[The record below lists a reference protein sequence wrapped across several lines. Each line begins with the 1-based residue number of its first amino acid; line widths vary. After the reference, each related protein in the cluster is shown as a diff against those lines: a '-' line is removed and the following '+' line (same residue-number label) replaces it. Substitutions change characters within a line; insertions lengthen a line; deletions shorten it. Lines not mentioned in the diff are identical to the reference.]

1 EAAGAR
7 ERVVAADERG
17 QGQERLPDV
26 GGRRELADEPRE
38 RGGVLAGERP
48 LELPRARAVPLDLVE
63 EAAQE
68 LRMADVELEALEPE
82 GPQPLHGHRDHL
94 GVSLRLLEPDEL
106 DAGLVELAVAPD
118 LRLVVA
124 EDVREVGE
132 ADRPRLVPEPG
143 GDDARDLGRRD
154 VAPGA
159 RGQGAPARAG
169 GCSSGAG
176 WPSRAGTR
184 SR

>member
-1 EAAGAR
+1 
-7 ERVVAADERG
+7 
-17 QGQERLPDV
+17 
-26 GGRRELADEPRE
+26 
-38 RGGVLAGERP
+38 
-48 LELPRARAVPLDLVE
+48 
-63 EAAQE
+63 
-68 LRMADVELEALEPE
+68 MADVELEALEPE

-143 GDDARDLGRRD
+143 GDDARDLGRDVRAQREQPPALAVDQLVHLLLELDVRAEREHVKVLERRRD
-154 VAPGA
+154 DV
-159 RGQGAPARAG
+159 
-169 GCSSGAG
+169 
-176 WPSRAGTR
+176 GTCG
-184 SR
+184 